1 MSRTAVGI
9 TCALLTGFL
18 SALSS
23 QTYRK
28 QGDDRR
34 DQATFQVVS
43 VWARVIFSFS
53 LILVFGAKTGEKLF
67 LFTSA
72 GSGLAQTFNYVI
84 VLYAIMMGPIAIAW
98 GILWLA
104 APAIAIAWAIYPGN
118 EPWSVNQFIGL
129 GLFIVC
135 LPTLAFSTY
144 KHNMEQ
150 GNARPIRKAFF
161 PLMVIAMLFGSTDGY
176 CNKFSNAYISDPGS
190 PAIYITVVAFTVA
203 IGTTIYHLIVRSR
216 YRYSPT
222 VIKYAV
228 LVALILAVQI
238 GINAYGLKFLDV
250 AIFFPIVASSAIILS
265 TVLSAYLHK
274 EKPSPATIFG
284 LVMSIGA
291 IIFLALGSNMQ

>member
-1 MSRTAVGI
+1 MSRTAFGI
-9 TCALLTGFL
+9 TCALLTGLL
-18 SALSS
+18 SALTS

-34 DQATFQVVS
+34 DQATFQLVS

-53 LILVFGAKTGEKLF
+53 FVLIFGFSTGEKSF
-67 LFTSA
+67 LVASA
-72 GSGLAQTFNYVI
+72 GSGLAQTFNYII
-84 VLYAIMMGPIAIAW
+84 VLYGIMMGPIAIAW

-104 APAIAIAWAIYPGN
+104 APAIAIAWAIFPGN

-129 GLFIVC
+129 GMFVVC
-135 LPTLAFSTY
+135 LPTLAVSTY
-144 KHNMEQ
+144 RHNREQ
-150 GNARPIRKAFF
+150 GNARTIRKVFF
-161 PLMVIAMLFGSTDGY
+161 PMMVIAMLLGATDGY
-176 CNKFSNAYISDPGS
+176 CNKYSNAYIGDPGS
-190 PAIYITVVAFTVA
+190 PAVYITIVAIVVA
-203 IGTTIYHLIVRSR
+203 IGTTIYHLIIRSR
-216 YRYSPT
+216 IRYSPI

-265 TVLSAYLHK
+265 TVFSAYLHK

-284 LVMSIGA
+284 LAMSIGA
-291 IIFLALGSNMQ
+291 IIFLAMG